1 MIGVC
6 GITHQWQ
13 QDFHASLRQHSGVDL
28 RGVALRIKQGG
39 QCLILEG
46 SVAHIAAKRMA
57 LAKLRQLAGKHRHVD
72 DCVNIQ
78 ASQQDSGALR
88 NKVARALLSEPEFEH
103 YNLIVSSPERS
114 QRLRPRGFQGQ
125 GVIHARI
132 LEGTVSLAGQVTGAS
147 QYHLAELVMWWI
159 QGCRDVINRLRIIGS
174 DTRAGQPGGAANCAS
189 ISERNAERRSG
200 KPVGGNPP
208 VPATTTGPR
217 ITPLRAHFDAPA
229 LGPRSLKPVCGRQ
242 RRANL

>member
-28 RGVALRIKQGG
+28 RGVALRVKQGG

-57 LAKLRQLAGKHRHVD
+57 LTKLRQLAGKHRHVD
-72 DCVNIQ
+72 DCLNIKT
-78 ASQQDSGALR
+78 SQQDSGALR
-88 NKVARALLSEPEFEH
+88 NKVARVLLSEPEFER

-125 GVIHARI
+125 GLIHARI

-174 DTRAGQPGGAANCAS
+174 DTRAGQPPGGTANCAS
-189 ISERNAERRSG
+189 ISERNAEPRSG

-208 VPATTTGPR
+208 QRLPANA
-217 ITPLRAHFDAPA
+217 LRPCA
-229 LGPRSLKPVCGRQ
+229 LTSTRRRWPPVH
-242 RRANL
+242 